1 MLIPGCGPALSSP
14 CSKAS
19 DGPRGSHGPPARRGG
34 GAAACSAGG
43 GRAAGSPRLREWGRG
58 KGTAELTCLWCGA
71 AEGPDVGT
79 PSPPPPP
86 LICAQFP
93 PRCLLGF
100 AAPAGEG
107 EPLCASTRAPLRSG
121 PGAAPPAA
129 GRRDGDISAFGDEV
143 QAFRSEEKN
152 PAGILGG
159 GCTEVKPR
167 NLMVGES
174 AAEVQPGLDPG
185 CGRLNCDIL

>member
-1 MLIPGCGPALSSP
+1 MGRRLGGVAALLL
-14 CSKAS
+14 ALLVEV
-19 DGPRGSHGPPARRGG
+19 GPPAPRASGSGDAGRALRSSPVCGAGRRRGLMSG
-34 GAAACSAGG
+34 PPVLRLLLLSAPSFPLAACLGL
-43 GRAAGSPRLREWGRG
+43 RPRRGRG
-58 KGTAELTCLWCGA
+58 G
-71 AEGPDVGT
+71 
-79 PSPPPPP
+79 
-86 LICAQFP
+86 
-93 PRCLLGF
+93 
-100 AAPAGEG
+100 
-107 EPLCASTRAPLRSG
+107 PLCASTRAPLRSG

-174 AAEVQPGLDPG
+174 AAEVQPGLGRG